1 MLGHLD
7 SNPDLSGQ
15 FVDPQTL
22 LRVAPLITSTA
33 SLVIAGDS
41 HLFLS
46 SFISLAPQRRPQ
58 VSELAPRY
66 FEAFFW
72 RGLPAIFASYGLSVA
87 FGATNAWYSRP
98 SPVSWAWYAGGM
110 ALALAHFAFV
120 PKIMWKVKDAIDAKD
135 VKEIDG
141 AEAIQGWLDVHHV
154 RMALADIPA
163 WTCFL
168 IATLKALKP
177 V

>member
-1 MLGHLD
+1 MA
-7 SNPDLSGQ
+7 SGQ

-46 SFISLAPQRRPQ
+46 SFISLAPQRPQ
-58 VSELAPRY
+58 QVAELAPRY

-72 RGLPAIFASYGLSVA
+72 RGLPAIFASYGPSVA
-87 FGATNAWYSRP
+87 LGATNAWHYYSRTSPGP
-98 SPVSWAWYAGGM
+98 SPASWAWYAGGT
-110 ALALAHFAFV
+110 ALALAHYAFV

-141 AEAIQGWLDVHHV
+141 VQAIRGWLDVHHV
-154 RMALADIPA
+154 RMALVDIPA

-168 IATLKALKP
+168 IATLKSLKSI
-177 V
+177 